1 MMRRRIGTSFG
12 LTGLLFGDA
21 FQIDLK
27 SGGMYLIARFRRLGD
42 QIRDTDL
49 ARRAQQAGL

>member
-1 MMRRRIGTSFG
+1 MR
-12 LTGLLFGDA
+12 

-27 SGGMYLIARFRRLGD
+27 SGGMYLIARFRRLDD
-42 QIRDTDL
+42 QLRDTDL